1 MGLVTVN
8 QSRAWKAQC
17 HVHVGRMSWLVGSQ
31 KSDQGQVMASPTVP
45 HLAPRN
51 LGLHMSR
58 PSTCELTGAAGAAG
72 AVAIKNDSAG
82 LASPRSGCHCWPWQ
96 KTSGKKTSMTCTEGL
111 FAVLVDSTCFV
122 QDYLIYEVTYIIIH
136 LFMLIFH
143 HIPFHFSSCAIV
155 PSQPRI
161 EKPVFEVTRA
171 TGSWVVQSCCKA
183 LGMGKLPCLEARC
196 GLLLCKIFSIC
207 IICVFPMVFGLESRD
222 V

>member
-1 MGLVTVN
+1 MTDLLPFLYIMGLVTVN

-96 KTSGKKTSMTCTEGL
+96 KTSVKKTSMTCTEGL

-122 QDYLIYEVTYIIIH
+122 QDYLIYEVTYIS
-136 LFMLIFH
+136 LCSYSV
-143 HIPFHFSSCAIV
+143 PFSSCAIV

-171 TGSWVVQSCCKA
+171 TGSWVVQSVGDGEA
-183 LGMGKLPCLEARC
+183 PVLTWGKVRIATL
-196 GLLLCKIFSIC
+196 
-207 IICVFPMVFGLESRD
+207 
-222 V
+222 